1 MRATDNI
8 TPSVAPSPASPAK
21 KMKQGQ
27 PTISAKSAAKSTK
40 SATSPSSDRTAK
52 NSPRAV
58 CMCAP
63 TNHPGSF
70 RCRFHRARAIS
81 SQKVASYEPK
91 ATGRSDCRDRVARTP
106 RLSRLSA
113 VSMQAA

>member
-1 MRATDNI
+1 M
-8 TPSVAPSPASPAK
+8 S
-21 KMKQGQ
+21 
-27 PTISAKSAAKSTK
+27 AKSTK
-40 SATSPSSDRTAK
+40 STTSPSPERNAK

-58 CMCAP
+58 CLCAP

-81 SQKVASYEPK
+81 SQKAASPEPK
-91 ATGRSDCRDRVARTP
+91 SNGRSDCRDRVARTP

-113 VSMQAA
+113 VSIQAA